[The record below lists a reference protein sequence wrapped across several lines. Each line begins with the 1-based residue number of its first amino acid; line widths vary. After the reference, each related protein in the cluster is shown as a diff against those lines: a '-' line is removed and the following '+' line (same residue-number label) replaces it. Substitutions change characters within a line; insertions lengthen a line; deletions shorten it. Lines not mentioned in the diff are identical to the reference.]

1 MSAWETN
8 VRRVTPYTPG
18 DQPDRPKMIK
28 LNTNENPYPPAP
40 GVEKALKEFQTD
52 RLRLYPDPAASML
65 VNALAECYHVK
76 KEQVFVG
83 VGSDDVLAMAFLAF
97 FHSQKPI
104 LFPDITYSFYPVWAE
119 EFRIPYETV
128 PLDQEFR
135 MVKED
140 YFREN
145 GGVIFPNPNAPT
157 SLELGHK
164 EAEEIIRH
172 NQDAVVIVDE
182 AYVDFGA
189 ESVLDLVEKYDNL
202 LVVQTFSKSRSM
214 AGMRIGFA
222 VGSPLLIRYL
232 NDVKYS
238 FNSYTMSQAALSL
251 GVQAVL
257 DEEYFQETTK
267 KIINTR
273 EQAKKRLAE
282 LGFTVLDSKTNFLFI
297 THPKYDAKELYEALK
312 KADIYVRYFGAL
324 RISQYLRVTVGTDEQ
339 MEALYT
345 FLSRYTE
352 G

>member
-65 VNALAECYHVK
+65 VNALAERYHVK

-145 GGVIFPNPNAPT
+145 GGVISPNPNAPT

>member
-65 VNALAECYHVK
+65 VNALAERYHVK

-83 VGSDDVLAMAFLAF
+83 VGSDDLLAMAFLAF